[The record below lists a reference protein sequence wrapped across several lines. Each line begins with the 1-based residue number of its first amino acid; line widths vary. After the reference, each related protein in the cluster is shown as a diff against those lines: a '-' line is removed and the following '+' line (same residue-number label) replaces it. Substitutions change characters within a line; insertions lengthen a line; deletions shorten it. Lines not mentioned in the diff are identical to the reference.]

1 METIG
6 WREKIN
12 FPELG
17 LKNVPAKTDTGARTS
32 VIHCSSIQLIKKNRK
47 QFVKFVPLDESYPQ
61 FTGQEFI
68 LPFHREKTIKN
79 SFGDAENR
87 FVIETK
93 VELFNQVFPIE
104 ISLRDRSNMEYPML
118 IGRSFIRHNFIV
130 DVAKSNLST
139 RYKNQKIKE
148 KKSRE
153 NRNPVEK

>member
-6 WREKIN
+6 WKEKVS

-32 VIHCSSIQLIKKNRK
+32 VIHCSSIELIKKNRK
-47 QFVKFVPLDESYPQ
+47 QFVKFVPLDSTHPQ
-61 FTGQEFI
+61 FTGKEFI

-79 SFGDAENR
+79 SFGEAENR
-87 FVIETK
+87 FVIETT
-93 VELFNQVFPIE
+93 VELFNQLFSIE

-118 IGRSFIRHNFIV
+118 IGRSFIRNNFIV
-130 DVAKSNLST
+130 DVSKSNLSA

-153 NRNPVEK
+153 NRNTVQK